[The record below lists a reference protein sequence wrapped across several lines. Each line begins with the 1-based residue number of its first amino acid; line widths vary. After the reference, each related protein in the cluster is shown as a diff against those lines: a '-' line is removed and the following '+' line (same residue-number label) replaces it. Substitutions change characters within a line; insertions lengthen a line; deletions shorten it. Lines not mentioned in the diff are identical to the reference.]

1 MPLLSTFYG
10 ILIYMNR
17 KKEHN
22 PPHIHAEYAGDEAS
36 FDFDGEIIAGK
47 FPPKQSKIVAAW
59 IAIHKDELEA
69 MWKLAMVG
77 EKLDR
82 IAPLSL

>member
-1 MPLLSTFYG
+1 MPILSTFYG

-22 PPHIHAEYAGDEAS
+22 PPHIHAEYGEFEAS
-36 FDFDGEIIAGK
+36 FNFDGETIAGK
-47 FPPKQSKIVAAW
+47 FPLKQTKIVAAW

-69 MWKLAMVG
+69 MWKLAMAG
-77 EKLDR
+77 EKIDR

>member
-10 ILIYMNR
+10 ILVYMNR

-22 PPHIHAEYAGDEAS
+22 PPHVHVGYGEFEAL
-36 FDFDGEIIAGK
+36 FDFYGEIIAGT
-47 FPPKQSKIVAAW
+47 FPPKQTKIVVAW

-69 MWKLAMVG
+69 MWKIAMAC
-77 EKLDR
+77 EKLGK